1 VVPPPAAVKGPTGPQ
16 PGFTGPPPGWNKP
29 GTGIPAPQGQKK
41 CVIVNGQ
48 PVCK

>member
-1 VVPPPAAVKGPTGPQ
+1 MVKGPPPQ
-16 PGFTGPPPGWNKP
+16 GAKGPP
-29 GTGIPAPQGQKK
+29 PQGQKK